1 MAGHGPPRQPLLPPA
16 PTHGQPFTRQVGS
29 SSSSTNPRYTPD
41 VHFPPNES
49 VAGRREEKQS
59 RGKLRPQA
67 PRKHEESIWGVEGGS
82 PGRREAA
89 ER

>member
-1 MAGHGPPRQPLLPPA
+1 MARHGPSRQPLLPPA

-29 SSSSTNPRYTPD
+29 SSSSTNPWYTPD

-67 PRKHEESIWGVEGGS
+67 PRKHEKSSWGVEGGS